1 MIYGKIKSLKCGKER
16 ILKQSKSHKGYLY
29 VNLYKNGKS
38 KKYSV
43 HKLVAEAFIPN
54 PEGKPEI
61 NHDDG
66 NKENCC
72 ASNLYWSTRS
82 ENVLHA
88 YRTGLYKNPKKH
100 CNNKAKAVNQYD
112 LDGNFI
118 KTWEST
124 MEVER
129 ELKINNSSI
138 SKCCLGKR
146 NKAGGYIWKF
156 KDTQ

>member
-1 MIYGKIKSLKCGKER
+1 MAI
-16 ILKQSKSHKGYLY
+16 
-29 VNLYKNGKS
+29 
-38 KKYSV
+38 
-43 HKLVAEAFIPN
+43 AFIPN
-54 PEGKPEI
+54 PFNLPEV

-66 NKENCC
+66 DKENCC
-72 ASNLYWSTRS
+72 VTNLYWATRS

-88 YRTGLYKNPKKH
+88 YKTGLINNGKK
-100 CNNKAKAVNQYD
+100 VIQYD
-112 LDGNFI
+112 LQGNFI
-118 KTWEST
+118 KEWGST

-146 NKAGGYIWKF
+146 NKAGGYIWNF